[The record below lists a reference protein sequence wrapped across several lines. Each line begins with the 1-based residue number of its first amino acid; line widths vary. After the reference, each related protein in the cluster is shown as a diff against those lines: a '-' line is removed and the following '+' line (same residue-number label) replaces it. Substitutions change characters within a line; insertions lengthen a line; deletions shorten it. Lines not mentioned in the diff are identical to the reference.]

1 MGQVCTWM
9 GNCLGTTGAAGKG
22 LDHHSWLEMQGNAE
36 SGSSN
41 WIPQLEADRA
51 TGSA

>member
-9 GNCLGTTGAAGKG
+9 GATGAAGDG
-22 LDHHSWLEMQGNAE
+22 LDHHSSLEMQGTAE

-51 TGSA
+51 TGST